1 MADIHLGNADNIYV
15 QPVAE
20 KDQWNNVYG
29 DDGNDSIKLY
39 QGTAIGGKGNDR
51 FEKIVIAD
59 QPWRELQVA
68 YWSAGANLKVNL
80 AEGWADDGEG
90 GRDTLIGITK
100 IHGSNG
106 ANAWIQGDANDNYYW
121 PNGGVDTYL
130 GGAGIDGISINS
142 WFEPVPGQPWRQPLF
157 ADINIVVSVDGR
169 NATVTPKI
177 GNAFLM
183 TLTDVEYFDA
193 QVVTDGPWTK
203 FFFADFITPQSMA
216 EQAIAAGGGLRWNA
230 AQPMGTATTLSY
242 SFVTSAPA
250 GGVGA
255 AGFRAFT
262 AAEQQ
267 VVRDILAKTAALANL
282 TFNEVTEVGAT
293 VGQLRFGVSQQAATK
308 GVSWLPGQVGAG
320 DQSGDVWMDVESML
334 GLAVGSEGHQALL
347 HEIGHALGLRHP
359 RNVDAGDTWAAQ
371 LRPSDDRS
379 ALSAMAGGVS
389 SDGLFRADWGPLDVL
404 ALRYLYG
411 TRNFNNGDTTYNL
424 GAAQATAQTNL
435 TDDGGIDTINASAY
449 ATGVNLN
456 LLPGRLSSVGQTNV
470 GFAGVDNLG
479 LTATTLIENAVGSA
493 YDDVLTGNDLDNR
506 LTGGLGN
513 DAIDGGKGTDTAA
526 FAGARAD
533 YELTNSYGT
542 WYVRARDGISGF
554 DGLINI

>member
-1 MADIHLGNADNIYV
+1 MAEIHLGNADNIYV

-68 YWSAGANLKVNL
+68 YWSAGANLNVNL

-177 GNAFLM
+177 GTAVLM

-262 AAEQQ
+262 ER
-267 VVRDILAKTAALANL
+267 RDHL
-282 TFNEVTEVGAT
+282 V
-293 VGQLRFGVSQQAATK
+293 
-308 GVSWLPGQVGAG
+308 
-320 DQSGDVWMDVESML
+320 D
-334 GLAVGSEGHQALL
+334 
-347 HEIGHALGLRHP
+347 
-359 RNVDAGDTWAAQ
+359 DAGA
-371 LRPSDDRS
+371 
-379 ALSAMAGGVS
+379 V
-389 SDGLFRADWGPLDVL
+389 ADELH
-404 ALRYLYG
+404 
-411 TRNFNNGDTTYNL
+411 
-424 GAAQATAQTNL
+424 
-435 TDDGGIDTINASAY
+435 
-449 ATGVNLN
+449 
-456 LLPGRLSSVGQTNV
+456 
-470 GFAGVDNLG
+470 
-479 LTATTLIENAVGSA
+479 
-493 YDDVLTGNDLDNR
+493 
-506 LTGGLGN
+506 
-513 DAIDGGKGTDTAA
+513 
-526 FAGARAD
+526 AD
-533 YELTNSYGT
+533 P
-542 WYVRARDGISGF
+542 
-554 DGLINI
+554 